1 MPDFYQKITEEQGSL
16 EDLVRKLPG
25 FKGYFNKNDRRA
37 ADRLLREQI
46 ARKFEE
52 QQTRFVR
59 LQRELV
65 EAGGLKYMERVQR
78 IDTKLQTFIDR
89 VKTASLGYGGLFD
102 AIKVQEDDL
111 QRLYAFDNA
120 LLAYQDQLA
129 TGLQELEQVIGT
141 DGDVRR
147 VLNQLENVV
156 TEANNTFKRR
166 EEAFQESGAAEPP
179 ANLG

>member
-89 VKTASLGYGGLFD
+89 VKTASLGYGALFD

-111 QRLYAFDNA
+111 QRLYEFDNA

-147 VLNQLENVV
+147 VLNQLEDVV
-156 TEANNTFKRR
+156 TEANNTFKR
-166 EEAFQESGAAEPP
+166 
-179 ANLG
+179 

>member
-1 MPDFYQKITEEQGSL
+1 MPDFYQKITAEQGSL

-65 EAGGLKYMERVQR
+65 EEGGLKYMERVQR

-89 VKTASLGYGGLFD
+89 IKTASLGYRGLFD
-102 AIKVQEDDL
+102 AIKVEEDDL

-129 TGLQELEQVIGT
+129 TGLHELEQVIGT

-147 VLNQLENVV
+147 VLNQLEDVV

-166 EEAFQESGAAEPP
+166 EEAFQEFGATEPP
-179 ANLG
+179 ATLG